1 MASEFTPNNNREL
14 MAGTGGILGASMRVE
29 SSRMSR
35 HNVTFVDTGS
45 QNEITNII
53 KVYEM

>member
-1 MASEFTPNNNREL
+1 MASEFTPNNNREI